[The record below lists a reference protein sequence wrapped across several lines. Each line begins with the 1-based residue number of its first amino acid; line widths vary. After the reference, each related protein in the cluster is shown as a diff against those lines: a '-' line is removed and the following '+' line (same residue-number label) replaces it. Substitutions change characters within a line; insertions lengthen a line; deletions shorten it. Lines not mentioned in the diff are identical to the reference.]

1 MKEKCIYDTI
11 AKLNSLVSTTYV
23 YAVIIAL
30 VAIGIAIIIAKLIPF
45 QGGSHD
51 SSYITRRIW
60 FIITGIIAFISFFL
74 YNQLVVQNEI
84 CKAPLKSKFSN
95 CNVISVITIV
105 LIYLIISFI
114 IMKAFRK
121 SKFGTILGNN

>member
-11 AKLNSLVSTTYV
+11 SKLNSLVSTTYV
-23 YAVIIAL
+23 YAVIVAL

-45 QGGSHD
+45 QGGSSD
-51 SSYITRRIW
+51 RSYIARRVW
-60 FIITGIIAFISFFL
+60 FIITGLIAFIAFFL

-84 CKAPLKSKFSN
+84 CRAPLKSKFSD
-95 CNVISVITIV
+95 CNVISVIVII

-114 IMKAFRK
+114 IMKAFRR
-121 SKFGTILGNN
+121 SKFGSILGNK